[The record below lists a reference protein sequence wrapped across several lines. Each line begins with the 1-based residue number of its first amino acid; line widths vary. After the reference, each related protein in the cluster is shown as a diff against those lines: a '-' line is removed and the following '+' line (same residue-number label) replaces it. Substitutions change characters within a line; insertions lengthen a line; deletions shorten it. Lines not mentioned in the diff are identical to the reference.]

1 MILDY
6 GKETKV
12 FNLPRGTGKS
22 MRMLYASEFN
32 NIPILCANQ
41 SCKESLTDLASRY
54 NIKIP
59 EPITVNEFINCEHK
73 YKYRNVLVDEALSV
87 LKMFLGRTNIAG
99 LTLSDDNM
107 DKVCGVWDYNGLIKI
122 MDIDKFPEESS
133 N

>member
-6 GKETKV
+6 GKKTKV

-32 NIPILCANQ
+32 NVPILCANM
-41 SCKESLTDLASRY
+41 SCKEYLTDLARRCR
-54 NIKIP
+54 IKIP
-59 EPITVNEFINCEHK
+59 EPITVDDFIQNKHK
-73 YKYRNVLVDEALSV
+73 YPNVLVDEALSV

-99 LTLSDDNM
+99 LTLSDDAM
-107 DKVCGVWDYNGLIKI
+107 DEVQGVWDYNELV
-122 MDIDKFPEESS
+122 DIVDILTQKSIEKT